1 MVFYALDPDR
11 EQRYDNVT
19 DFAEEMEKFLGD
31 PRTGHRELAVIVGDA
46 QGDNDGEEEEEAPRP
61 PRAPRVPLRER
72 ITRRQAAVAA
82 RVVGAAGSG
91 AVAFVA
97 LANLPQVGGLDGIFG
112 LAGPA
117 ALLFWGLFALI
128 ALAGALKPHLGAL
141 LAYFSLAAAL
151 IAQGAPA
158 AGVVLLAATAVWWY
172 FAGRLGNAP
181 ANATFAVPLAGA
193 VGGNQ
198 LAPVA
203 AGFFLPPARAL
214 GTTAFALLVAAL
226 LASFGSG
233 NLLGW
238 DALARWDFAGI
249 DVQANLGAL
258 LLQPAT
264 WCVAV
269 SWLAAAA
276 VLSACRR
283 RPSRIL
289 EVLGIVLAAAAL
301 VAGICA
307 AAWLAS
313 GQHTWMPS
321 AAAIASTAVA
331 VAGLAIASYLEPP
344 APELWEEG
352 EEAEPSEG

>member
-1 MVFYALDPDR
+1 M
-11 EQRYDNVT
+11 
-19 DFAEEMEKFLGD
+19 
-31 PRTGHRELAVIVGDA
+31 
-46 QGDNDGEEEEEAPRP
+46 
-61 PRAPRVPLRER
+61 
-72 ITRRQAAVAA
+72 
-82 RVVGAAGSG
+82 
-91 AVAFVA
+91 
-97 LANLPQVGGLDGIFG
+97 
-112 LAGPA
+112 
-117 ALLFWGLFALI
+117 
-128 ALAGALKPHLGAL
+128 
-141 LAYFSLAAAL
+141 
-151 IAQGAPA
+151 
-158 AGVVLLAATAVWWY
+158 WWY
-172 FAGRLGNAP
+172 FAGRLGNAA

-238 DALARWDFAGI
+238 DAFARWDFAGT

-276 VLSACRR
+276 VLSACRCR
-283 RPSRIL
+283 LSRIL
-289 EVLGIVLAAAAL
+289 AGLGIV

-313 GQHTWMPS
+313 GQLTWMPS
-321 AAAIASTAVA
+321 VAAIASTAAAVA
-331 VAGLAIASYLEPP
+331 VLVVASYLEPP
-344 APELWEEG
+344 ALDLQEEWEE
-352 EEAEPSEG
+352 AAPSEG

>member
-1 MVFYALDPDR
+1 MNREHIKYAIIGIAIILSAYLLGRAYTYKYRSQDTVVVTGLGETEFESDLIVWSGVLTAEAAEAADGYR
-11 EQRYDNVT
+11 RIEQSKRKVSDY
-19 DFAEEMEKFLGD
+19 
-31 PRTGHRELAVIVGDA
+31 
-46 QGDNDGEEEEEAPRP
+46 
-61 PRAPRVPLRER
+61 
-72 ITRRQAAVAA
+72 
-82 RVVGAAGSG
+82 
-91 AVAFVA
+91 
-97 LANLPQVGGLDGIFG
+97 
-112 LAGPA
+112 
-117 ALLFWGLFALI
+117 
-128 ALAGALKPHLGAL
+128 
-141 LAYFSLAAAL
+141 LAAKGIDAKQVVWNFVNVDKTYQTVYSANGNYAGQRFTGYSLRQEFSIESTDVDLVENVPREISAL

-158 AGVVLLAATAVWWY
+158 AGCVLLAATAVWWY
-172 FAGRLGNAP
+172 FAGRLGNAA

-198 LAPVA
+198 LAPVV

-238 DALARWDFAGI
+238 DAFARWDFAGT

-276 VLSACRR
+276 VLSACRCR
-283 RPSRIL
+283 LSRIL
-289 EVLGIVLAAAAL
+289 AVLGIVLVAAAL

-313 GQHTWMPS
+313 GQLTWMPS
-321 AAAIASTAVA
+321 VAAIVSTAVA
-331 VAGLAIASYLEPP
+331 VAVLVVASHLEPP
-344 APELWEEG
+344 ALDLQEEWEE
-352 EEAEPSEG
+352 AASSEG